1 MNKIFG
7 ENGSIY
13 RGINKLVD
21 LIMLNVLFILS
32 CVPIITVGVAYVSM
46 YQITLKMIKN
56 EESYIVR
63 SYVKGIKENLKKATI
78 CWGVIV
84 VILMVLGVDFF
95 ITFSLDNPIR
105 KILLVLLLSVLLI
118 TIMVSSYVF
127 PLMAMFENSLKNTV
141 KNAVIISMSKIVYT
155 VVIVSVN
162 ILPVGLIFCMENIEI
177 DIVKFYL
184 LIGFSLS
191 AYINSFFLQSVF
203 KKVFRIQE

>member
-184 LIGFSLS
+184 LVGFSLS